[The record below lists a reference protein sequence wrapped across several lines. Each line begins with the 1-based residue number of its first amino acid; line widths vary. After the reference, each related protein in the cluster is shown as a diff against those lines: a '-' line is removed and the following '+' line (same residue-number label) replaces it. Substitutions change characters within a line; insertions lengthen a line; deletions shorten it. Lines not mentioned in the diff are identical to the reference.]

1 MSTFAKGRVEIV
13 EIIVGED
20 SSLSNTKVRTIGSRH
35 HGHVLICAVNRG
47 KEVIIPDGEFVIQ
60 KGDRIS
66 VIGTTQHIESF
77 LITTGISEYRN
88 FNEIMI
94 VGGGRIT
101 YYLASMMLG
110 MNIRVKIIEKNPDKC
125 RQLALQFPEAN
136 VILGDGCIC
145 CFNR

>member
-1 MSTFAKGRVEIV
+1 
-13 EIIVGED
+13 
-20 SSLSNTKVRTIGSRH
+20 
-35 HGHVLICAVNRG
+35 
-47 KEVIIPDGEFVIQ
+47 
-60 KGDRIS
+60 
-66 VIGTTQHIESF
+66 
-77 LITTGISEYRN
+77 
-88 FNEIMI
+88 MI

-136 VILGDGCIC
+136 VILGEGCIC